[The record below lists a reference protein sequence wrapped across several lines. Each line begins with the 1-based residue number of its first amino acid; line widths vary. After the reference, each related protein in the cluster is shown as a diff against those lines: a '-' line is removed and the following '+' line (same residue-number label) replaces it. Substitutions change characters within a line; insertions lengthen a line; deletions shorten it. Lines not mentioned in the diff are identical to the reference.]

1 MVVTIAII
9 AAVLIVAGA
18 VLLALA
24 ARDQMRRRRLRARF
38 GPEYERLV
46 EDTHSRREAEH
57 ELAER
62 ERRHAE
68 LPLRRIPADV
78 RDRYAEQWLAVQELF
93 VDDPV
98 EAVGEGDRLVVALMA
113 DRGYPAEGY
122 QQQLA
127 DLSVQHADTLQDYRA
142 AHDISDRAID
152 GTATTEDLRQAMVHY
167 RSLFEELLGDRVR
180 VDPGNPA

>member
-1 MVVTIAII
+1 MLGIAI
-9 AAVLIVAGA
+9 AVIVLVVAGA
-18 VLLALA
+18 VLLAMV
-24 ARDQMRRRRLRARF
+24 ARDRLRRRRLRDRF

-46 EDTHSRREAEH
+46 QDAANRRDAEH

-68 LPLRRIPADV
+68 LPLRRLPADV

-98 EAVGEGDRLVVALMA
+98 EAVGEGDRLVAALMA

-127 DLSVQHADTLQDYRA
+127 DLSVQHAEALQNYRA
-142 AHDISDRAID
+142 AHDISDRAIE

-167 RSLFEELLGDRVR
+167 RALFEDLLGERVR
-180 VDPGNPA
+180 IERGNPA